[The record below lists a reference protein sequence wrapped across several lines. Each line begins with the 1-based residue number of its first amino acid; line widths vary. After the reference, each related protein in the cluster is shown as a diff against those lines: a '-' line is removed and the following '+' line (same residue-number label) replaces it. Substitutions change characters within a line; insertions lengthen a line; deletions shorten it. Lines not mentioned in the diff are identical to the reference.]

1 MNGKREMSRWIS
13 SSLAFTRGKQGRGEK
28 EIKGAKA
35 KSGKEERRAA
45 GSEHRRQ
52 KERERRGLPY
62 QHSLILQWMKLPFS
76 VSLCL
81 RSLLSA
87 QAWGFAVVINLCMDM
102 SACVRV
108 CVYVIGTRESRF
120 VRAQVG
126 VCV

>member
-1 MNGKREMSRWIS
+1 MNGKREMSGWIS

-45 GSEHRRQ
+45 GSEHGRQ
-52 KERERRGLPY
+52 KEKERRGLPY

-102 SACVRV
+102 SACVSV
-108 CVYVIGTRESRF
+108 CVC
-120 VRAQVG
+120 
-126 VCV
+126 VCM